1 MKDNLHRA
9 AATAQSN
16 DSESW
21 ARTSGLRH
29 SIRPRRRLP
38 DDLMAS
44 DDGMAPDDL
53 MAEVMRARAPA
64 QTAPEVAETI
74 AEPTLAEPS
83 VQAPA
88 RSAAALSIPALSVP
102 AETAMRHVP
111 GAGLAERNVPQWE
124 DLELVTPGNRPNRA
138 TAIPVLD
145 AARDSLAVQAF
156 DLLRTRL
163 RKTTGENGWVN
174 IAVTAPTR
182 GCGTT
187 FTALNLA
194 LSLSRI
200 AGSRTVLMDLNLRE
214 PGLDRALDVT
224 APGEMRD
231 FLSGDARIED
241 HVQRV
246 SDTLALGLNA
256 RPDMDA
262 AETLQ
267 HPALSRTLDQM
278 RAALRPD
285 LVIYDMPAMLGH
297 DDVSAFLP
305 QLDGILLVSD
315 GSQTMGRQLV
325 ECEQMLDGQVP
336 LLGVVLNRARSNSL
350 PHYK

>member
-1 MKDNLHRA
+1 MKDNLLRA
-9 AATAQSN
+9 AATAQST

-21 ARTSGLRH
+21 TRTSGLRH
-29 SIRPRRRLP
+29 SIRPRHRLP

-44 DDGMAPDDL
+44 DELMASDD
-53 MAEVMRARAPA
+53 MAEVMRAKAPA
-64 QTAPEVAETI
+64 QSAPKVAETI
-74 AEPTLAEPS
+74 AEPTI
-83 VQAPA
+83 QAPA
-88 RSAAALSIPALSVP
+88 LSAAAQSAPALSAPALSIP
-102 AETAMRHVP
+102 AETAMRHAP

-124 DLELVTPGNRPNRA
+124 DLDLVTPGNRPNRA
-138 TAIPVLD
+138 TAIPVVD

-174 IAVTAPTR
+174 IAITAPTR

-214 PGLDRALDVT
+214 PALDRALDLT
-224 APGEMRD
+224 APGEIRD

-336 LLGVVLNRARSNSL
+336 LLGVVLNRARSDSL

>member
-1 MKDNLHRA
+1 MKDNLLRA
-9 AATAQSN
+9 DPTAQGTE
-16 DSESW
+16 DESW
-21 ARTSGLRH
+21 SQTSGLRH
-29 SIRPRRRLP
+29 SIRPRRHLP
-38 DDLMAS
+38 DDLMA
-44 DDGMAPDDL
+44 DAPVDMLDVL
-53 MAEVMRARAPA
+53 RSKPPV
-64 QTAPEVAETI
+64 QTAPEAPETI
-74 AEPTLAEPS
+74 AEPTMQTPAQPAP
-83 VQAPA
+83 VQPASALSAPA
-88 RSAAALSIPALSVP
+88 LTSAVDAAAHQ
-102 AETAMRHVP
+102 TP
-111 GAGLAERNVPQWE
+111 GADVAGRNVPHWD
-124 DLELVTPGNRPNRA
+124 DLDLVTPGDRRNRA
-138 TAIPVLD
+138 TAIPVVD

-174 IAVTAPTR
+174 IAITAPTR

-200 AGSRTVLMDLNLRE
+200 AGSRTVLMDFNLRD
-214 PGLDRALDVT
+214 PGLAPALDVA

-241 HVQRV
+241 QIQRV

-256 RPDMDA
+256 APDMDA

-267 HPALSRTLDQM
+267 NPALSRTLDQM

-285 LVIYDMPAMLGH
+285 LVIYDMPPMLGH

-305 QLDGILLVSD
+305 HLDGILLVSD
-315 GSQTMGRQLV
+315 GSQTMGKQLV
-325 ECEQMLDGQVP
+325 ECEHMLDGQVP

-350 PHYK
+350 PRYK